1 MLSVILSWIYI
12 IIISYIWGTAFLD
25 LIGRESSYYVKSQ
38 PGILLAG
45 LSTLTVYAQF
55 FSIFYKVS
63 LLANIVMLVI
73 TLLLIVLDR
82 KSLGERIKRM
92 KSELTAGQIIVVA
105 VLIILFSYGTSHGFM
120 HYDTDLYHAQ
130 SIRWIEEYG
139 VVKGLGNLQTRLAYN
154 SAAFCLSA
162 LFSFCFLGIQSF
174 HTLAGLYAFILMLIC
189 LKLFTKK
196 QIFKASLSNVARV
209 VAIYYI
215 LNIFDEMVS
224 PASDYFV
231 TLMILA
237 VVILFLDL
245 EEEGTDDYF
254 PYALLALLGIMVFSS
269 KISGAFILLIVIYP
283 IIVLFRNK
291 DIRSTVKFIITGL
304 IAVVPFIVRN
314 YILSGYLIYPIS
326 GIDIFNVEH
335 KIPKGLAWYD
345 STEIK
350 MYGRGHSDVS
360 RAGES
365 LGAWVP
371 DWFKSL
377 DTINKV
383 SFMAALAG
391 LVLLVLLII
400 RAIIKKEANSFKKY
414 LLIATVNICFVMW
427 FITSPNIRFGCIF
440 LWMAPA
446 LCFADAYI
454 EFLSTKDKLLIYK
467 AFICI
472 FFAYKAITFTKE
484 FVTEFSTEYMLC
496 QQDYGVYEAE
506 EYELHGIT
514 FYYPKEGDR
523 MGYDKFPSSP
533 IKAED
538 IFIGDSIKD
547 GFKDVTH

>member
-12 IIISYIWGTAFLD
+12 ILISYIWGTAFLD
-25 LIGRESSYYVKSQ
+25 IIGRESSYRVKSE
-38 PGILLAG
+38 PAVLLTG
-45 LSTLTVYAQF
+45 LSLLTVYAQV
-55 FSIFYKVS
+55 FSIFYGVS
-63 LLANIVMLVI
+63 LLANVVMLII
-73 TLLLIVLDR
+73 TLLCIVFFSKTLGSRLIKV
-82 KSLGERIKRM
+82 KESLGIKDM
-92 KSELTAGQIIVVA
+92 VVLT
-105 VLIILFSYGTSHGFM
+105 VLFVLFAYGTSFGYM

-162 LFSFCFLGIQSF
+162 LFSFSFLGLRSF
-174 HTLAGLYAFILMLIC
+174 HTLAGLYAFILALIC
-189 LKLFTKK
+189 RKMFTKES
-196 QIFKASLSNVARV
+196 IFKIKLSNVARV

-237 VVILFLDL
+237 VIILFLDL
-245 EEEGTDDYF
+245 AEEGTEDYF
-254 PYALLALLGIMVFSS
+254 PYGLLSLLGIMVFCS
-269 KISGAFILLIVIYP
+269 KISGAFILLIALYP
-283 IIVLFRNK
+283 AARLIRAK
-291 DIRSTVKFIITGL
+291 DIRSIVRFVLIGL
-304 IAVVPFIVRN
+304 CALLPFFVRN
-314 YILSGYLIYPIS
+314 YYLSGYLVYPIS
-326 GIDIFNVEH
+326 GIDLFEAEH

-365 LGAWVP
+365 LMAWFP
-371 DWFKSL
+371 DWFGKL
-377 DTINKV
+377 DLINKV
-383 SFMAALAG
+383 SFCAALVG
-391 LVLLVLLII
+391 ILILIFLII
-400 RAIIKKEANSFKKY
+400 RGIIKKEKERFREY

-446 LCFADAYI
+446 LCFAQIY
-454 EFLSTKDKLLIYK
+454 KMYVVPRDKGIIYK
-467 AFICI
+467 AFLCL
-472 FFAYKAITFTKE
+472 FFLYKAALFSKE
-484 FVTEFSTEYMLC
+484 FVTQFNTEYILC
-496 QQDYGVYEAE
+496 QQDYGVYEAN
-506 EYELHGIT
+506 EYKLHGMT
-514 FYYPKEGDR
+514 FYYPVEGDR

-533 IKAED
+533 VKAED
-538 IFIGDSIKD
+538 IFIGNSIKD

>member
-12 IIISYIWGTAFLD
+12 ILISYIWGTAFLD
-25 LIGRESSYYVKSQ
+25 IIGKGSSYYVKSA
-38 PGILLAG
+38 PAVLMAG
-45 LSTLTVYAQF
+45 LSTLTVYAQI

-63 LLANIVMLVI
+63 LLANIVMIII
-73 TLLLIVLDR
+73 TLLCVAFKNKALNKGLAIMKAELKTKDIVF
-82 KSLGERIKRM
+82 
-92 KSELTAGQIIVVA
+92 
-105 VLIILFSYGTSHGFM
+105 VLLLFVLFAYGTSSGFM

-162 LFSFCFLGIQSF
+162 LFSFSFLNIQSF
-174 HTLAGLYAFILMLIC
+174 HTLAGLYAFIVMLIC
-189 LKLFTKK
+189 RKLFSKEQLLK
-196 QIFKASLSNVARV
+196 ISLSNVARV

-231 TLMILA
+231 TLMILS
-237 VVILFLDL
+237 VVIFFLDL
-245 EEEGTDDYF
+245 VEEGIDDYF
-254 PYALLALLGIMVFSS
+254 PYALLSLLGLMVFSS
-269 KISGAFILLIVIYP
+269 KISGAFIILIVIYP
-283 IIVLFRNK
+283 VIVLIRDK
-291 DIRSTVKFIITGL
+291 DIRSILKFLITGL
-304 IAVVPFIVRN
+304 IAVAPFIVRN
-314 YILSGYLIYPIS
+314 YYLSGYLIYPIY
-326 GIDIFNVEH
+326 GIDIFDVEH

-350 MYGRGHSDVS
+350 MYGRGHLDVS
-360 RAGES
+360 RANES
-365 LGAWVP
+365 LSRWVP
-371 DWFKSL
+371 DWIKSL
-377 DTINKV
+377 DMINKV
-383 SFMAALAG
+383 SFVAALAG
-391 LVLLVLLII
+391 LLLLILLI
-400 RAIIKKEANSFKKY
+400 ARALIKREKGTLKKY

-446 LCFADAYI
+446 LCFADAYMLFI
-454 EFLSTKDKLLIYK
+454 SSKDKLLIYK
-467 AFICI
+467 AFIII
-472 FFAYKAITFTKE
+472 FLAYKAVTFSRE
-484 FVTEFSTEYMLC
+484 FVTEFSTEYMIC
-496 QQDYGVYEAE
+496 QQDYSKYDAI

-538 IFIGDSIKD
+538 IFIGERIED